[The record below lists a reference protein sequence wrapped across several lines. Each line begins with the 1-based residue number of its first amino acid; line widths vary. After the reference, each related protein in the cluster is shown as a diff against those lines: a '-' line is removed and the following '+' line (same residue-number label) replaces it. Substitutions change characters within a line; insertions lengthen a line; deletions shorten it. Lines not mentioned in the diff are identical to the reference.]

1 MNNKGDYMLSFILGL
16 LIGIFIWMLIDE
28 YVMRRNSKFPS
39 DEEII
44 DMAKEHE
51 ERDQS
56 PFFMNIKRRI

>member
-16 LIGIFIWMLIDE
+16 LIGIFIWLLIDE
-28 YVMRRNSKFPS
+28 YKMRRNSKFPS

-51 ERDQS
+51 ERD
-56 PFFMNIKRRI
+56 

>member
-39 DEEII
+39 DKEME
-44 DMAKEHE
+44 DMAKEH
-51 ERDQS
+51 RQQQ
-56 PFFMNIKRRI
+56 